1 MKTVYLPIEIYN
13 RDFHSKSVLA
23 YYLIKKNFSVILGRK
38 AEIHEM
44 ITQKTQGIYFGVVTV
59 DNYSSFYKKLKLL
72 GHKIIVLDEEGLVTF
87 EKKMYLDLKV
97 SETTIKNID
106 HLLVWG
112 NENKKIL
119 LSSKCSKF
127 RNKIH
132 VTGNPRI
139 DLLKKKYSS
148 IFLDNERE
156 IIKNYGKFI
165 LINTSFSFS
174 DHYTKNLD
182 YLYEL
187 KKQKVIKNKKDEAR
201 FKDYSKIIQKTKKI
215 FLDTIKELS
224 EKYPKLNV
232 VIRPHPSENHDL
244 YLDLEKKYKNIFVN
258 HSYSIQ
264 PWILSSMCIIHSYCT
279 TAAEALVVN
288 KKTFCLISNKNLKV
302 HKNLPFI
309 FNNVSYTKK
318 EVLKKIDN
326 FISKK
331 KGINIQND
339 YRFYIKNISQRE
351 NSFNNI
357 VKLIEGIKFKKE
369 FINTGLIEKKNYFI
383 KGLRNLFQNTIGM
396 NIQKKKYINHKVL
409 NISKKNIQGIF
420 KSINE
425 NHSKLFKLVQINNQV
440 VKIEK
445 K

>member
-139 DLLKKKYSS
+139 DLLKK
-148 IFLDNERE
+148 
-156 IIKNYGKFI
+156 
-165 LINTSFSFS
+165 
-174 DHYTKNLD
+174 
-182 YLYEL
+182 
-187 KKQKVIKNKKDEAR
+187 
-201 FKDYSKIIQKTKKI
+201 
-215 FLDTIKELS
+215 
-224 EKYPKLNV
+224 
-232 VIRPHPSENHDL
+232 
-244 YLDLEKKYKNIFVN
+244 
-258 HSYSIQ
+258 
-264 PWILSSMCIIHSYCT
+264 
-279 TAAEALVVN
+279 
-288 KKTFCLISNKNLKV
+288 
-302 HKNLPFI
+302 
-309 FNNVSYTKK
+309 
-318 EVLKKIDN
+318 
-326 FISKK
+326 
-331 KGINIQND
+331 
-339 YRFYIKNISQRE
+339 
-351 NSFNNI
+351 NI
-357 VKLIEGIKFKKE
+357 VQF
-369 FINTGLIEKKNYFI
+369 F
-383 KGLRNLFQNTIGM
+383 
-396 NIQKKKYINHKVL
+396 
-409 NISKKNIQGIF
+409 
-420 KSINE
+420 
-425 NHSKLFKLVQINNQV
+425 
-440 VKIEK
+440 
-445 K
+445 